1 MSYLANCPE
10 CRRKVTVVTVLGG
23 ENLDRALETDGDV
36 EVVCFLY
43 EHRWK
48 LNRTDKKNLRKHLA
62 WEKRL
67 VSWDSQARLREKVRD
82 NA

>member
-1 MSYLANCPE
+1 MSLLALCPE
-10 CRRKVTVVTVLGG
+10 CRRKVTVATVLGG

-48 LNRTDKKNLRKHLA
+48 LRRADKENLRKHLA

-67 VSWDSQARLREKVRD
+67 LAGNPKLP
-82 NA
+82 A

>member
-1 MSYLANCPE
+1 MSLLADCPE

-23 ENLDRALETDGDV
+23 ENLDRALEADGDV

-48 LNRTDKKNLRKHLA
+48 LKRADKENLRNHLA

-67 VSWDSQARLREKVRD
+67 LAGIPKLP
-82 NA
+82 A